1 MHHLVV
7 QAADIATPTL
17 KALANLTGAKRI
29 ERIAESAFRLIDAR
43 HHDDV
48 AALCVQER
56 IDHAFVPQ
64 GRRLG
69 QDSLAVMDMDSTL
82 ITIECIDELA
92 DLRGI
97 KSEVARITAS
107 AMRGEID
114 YAQSLR
120 RRVRLLAGTPE
131 DALERVYRERL
142 KLNPGAERLLAT
154 LRKRKVHT
162 LLVSGGFTFFT
173 ERLKTRLGF
182 DASCANAPEIR
193 AGVLTGELTGTI
205 VDAAGKARSLERART
220 ALGIARDHVVGIGDG
235 ANDIA
240 FLAACAVSIGY
251 HAKPAVRAIAT
262 HCLDHVGLDGVIHL
276 FEPEDVI

>member
-17 KALANLTGAKRI
+17 KALAKLTDAKRI
-29 ERIAESAFRLIDAR
+29 ERVADSAFRLLDAR
-43 HHDDV
+43 YHDDV
-48 AALCVQER
+48 AALCAQER
-56 IDHAFVPQ
+56 IDHAFVPH

-69 QDSLAVMDMDSTL
+69 QHSLCVMDMDSTL

-97 KSEVARITAS
+97 KDEVARITAS

-114 YAQSLR
+114 YAESLR
-120 RRVRLLAGTPE
+120 QRVRLLAGMPE
-131 DALERVYRERL
+131 EALERVYRERL
-142 KLNPGAERLLAT
+142 RLNPGAERLLAT

-173 ERLKTRLGF
+173 ERLKERLGF
-182 DASCANAPEIR
+182 DASSANAPEIR
-193 AGVLTGELTGTI
+193 AGLLTGELLGTI
-205 VDAAGKARSLERART
+205 VDATGKAQALERARI
-220 ALGIARDHVVGIGDG
+220 AFGIARDHVVGIGDG

-240 FLAACAVSIGY
+240 FLADCAVSIGY
-251 HAKPAVRAIAT
+251 HAKPAVRAVAT
-262 HCLDHVGLDGVIHL
+262 HCLDYVGLDGVIHL
-276 FEPEDVI
+276 FEPEE

>member
-17 KALANLTGAKRI
+17 KALAKLTDAKRI
-29 ERIAESAFRLIDAR
+29 ERIGDAAFRLIDAR
-43 HHDDV
+43 QHDDV
-48 AALCVQER
+48 AALCARER

-64 GRRLG
+64 GRRLESG
-69 QDSLAVMDMDSTL
+69 SLLVMDMDSTL

-97 KSEVARITAS
+97 KTDVARITAS

-120 RRVRLLAGTPE
+120 QRVRLLAGTPQ

-142 KLNPGAERLLAT
+142 RLNPGAERLLAA
-154 LRKRKVHT
+154 LRKRKVRT

-173 ERLKTRLGF
+173 ERLKARLGF
-182 DASCANAPEIR
+182 DACAANTPEIR
-193 AGVLTGELTGTI
+193 AGVLTGELLGTI
-205 VDAAGKARSLERART
+205 VDAAGKAQALSRMRASL
-220 ALGIARDHVVGIGDG
+220 GVARDHVIGIGDG
-235 ANDIA
+235 ANDLA
-240 FLAACAVSIGY
+240 FLADCAVSVAY

-262 HCLDHVGLDGVIHL
+262 HCLDYVGLDGVIHL
-276 FEPEDVI
+276 FEPEA